1 MHLFIFCCN
10 WFSFGLEKTDFLL
23 VVCCTLLLC
32 SKTILE
38 HPTFIWGTVIVLYGT
53 CVDTV
58 HPSKITTT
66 SFCQEEFIF
75 DLWLLSIWEMCMLW
89 WCLIWWFHEK
99 KLIQCS
105 SPKWIEFYIFSI
117 LQITKKK
124 GKEKPLLRRKSELP
138 HDISM
143 IRALESHKRS
153 EEYLSTS
160 AESQSANWDTK
171 HMTLCHI
178 EDHNATKKWRSIS
191 VPDYCK
197 SIT

>member
-1 MHLFIFCCN
+1 MFWNVQVKESKKTCKALLKKFLKCTLDLINRCLQNLKCSLFMLQDSDVELDGEFNKCVFFFLHSMTMHLFIFCCN
-10 WFSFGLEKTDFLL
+10 WFSFGLETTDFLL

-38 HPTFIWGTVIVLYGT
+38 HPTFIWGTVIVLWLMYGT

-105 SPKWIEFYIFSI
+105 SPK
-117 LQITKKK
+117 
-124 GKEKPLLRRKSELP
+124 
-138 HDISM
+138 
-143 IRALESHKRS
+143 
-153 EEYLSTS
+153 
-160 AESQSANWDTK
+160 
-171 HMTLCHI
+171 
-178 EDHNATKKWRSIS
+178 
-191 VPDYCK
+191 
-197 SIT
+197 